1 LERTP
6 VKALVAAFAIV
17 VLVAGGVM
25 AWRWL
30 RDDPAAPAQLRIPG
44 EERPF
49 QIEVLNGSGID
60 GLAAATTGR
69 LRAAGLDVVFYGT
82 AADDS
87 MTVTRLIV
95 RRGDSTAARAVL
107 EVLGMGVIVDEPD
120 ARRVVDVT
128 VLLGRDAAV
137 LDLRP

>member
-1 LERTP
+1 MEQTP
-6 VKALVAAFAIV
+6 VRALVAAFAIV
-17 VLVAGGVM
+17 VLVAGSVM

-30 RDDPAAPAQLRIPG
+30 RDNPAAPAQSRIPG

-60 GLAAATTGR
+60 GLAAATTSR

-107 EVLGMGVIVDEPD
+107 EVLGMGIIVDEPD